1 MTAASEQIRKPNCGV
16 VQVLGSRLTSQTSYF
31 SLQQQQR
38 PNKCL
43 TWGAEQ
49 WRSQPKNLGG
59 GKMFDFGRITL
70 FCWEKRLSKH
80 KITIFLKICWGQ
92 CLFAPPWLRL
102 WRRTTWP
109 QTQLANAP
117 IRSKQ
122 ACSFLRKME
131 CFVATSDKVAF
142 KKCKVHFL
150 NFRTNNL
157 NRIFSHF

>member
-59 GKMFDFGRITL
+59 GQNVWFWANNIILLRKTPLKAQNNYI
-70 FCWEKRLSKH
+70 SKN
-80 KITIFLKICWGQ
+80 LLGAMPLC
-92 CLFAPPWLRL
+92 PPWLRL